1 MGNPNSGKGAASRLE
16 DLMKYQKSKKPKRKC
31 ESHVKKHCE
40 TENTFCKLPD
50 ITENKQEVPHSEEF
64 KLDEA
69 NLQDFIDVI
78 EDSDILQDKDL
89 SLQLLFLIEYFLKM
103 RMNTNNE

>member
-16 DLMKYQKSKKPKRKC
+16 DLMNYQKNKKPKIKC
-31 ESHVKKHCE
+31 ESPIEKHCE

-50 ITENKQEVPHSEEF
+50 ITANKQEMPESEE
-64 KLDEA
+64 LDDPS
-69 NLQDFIDVI
+69 LQDFIDVI
-78 EDSDILQDKDL
+78 EDSDVLQDKDL
-89 SLQLLFLIEYFLKM
+89 SLQLLFLMQYFLKM

>member
-16 DLMKYQKSKKPKRKC
+16 DLMNYPKNKKPKRKC
-31 ESHVKKHCE
+31 ESPVEKNCE
-40 TENTFCKLPD
+40 TENTICKIPD
-50 ITENKQEVPHSEEF
+50 IAENKQEMPESEE
-64 KLDEA
+64 LDEPS
-69 NLQDFIDVI
+69 LQDFIDVI

>member
-31 ESHVKKHCE
+31 ESPIEKHCE
-40 TENTFCKLPD
+40 TENTFWKLPD
-50 ITENKQEVPHSEEF
+50 ITENKQEMPESEE
-64 KLDEA
+64 LDDPS
-69 NLQDFIDVI
+69 LQDFIDVI
-78 EDSDILQDKDL
+78 EDSDVLQDRDL
-89 SLQLLFLIEYFLKM
+89 SLQLLFIMQYFLKM